1 MSIVMLR
8 TDRNRTFLAAETAQW
23 LRAPLHLGK
32 VWDLFPASTVIILQL
47 PVTSVLANTLSWC
60 LWAPQAPWHTHKL
73 NKSRRS
79 WEINGGWSPNGMM
92 PGKFNKTSDFKRKKV
107 TNMYV
112 FHFECESAGMCRGQR
127 SVLSCLLVEPKG
139 WIQIVR
145 PVRGVLWPLIHLTS
159 LKDLFI

>member
-8 TDRNRTFLAAETAQW
+8 TDRKWTFLAAETAQW

-92 PGKFNKTSDFKRKKV
+92 PGKFNKTSDFKRKKS
-107 TNMYV
+107 NEYV
-112 FHFECESAGMCRGQR
+112 CVSFWVWECRYVSRSEVSA
-127 SVLSCLLVEPKG
+127 LLPPCG
-139 WIQIVR
+139 TQGLNSDCQACAW
-145 PVRGVLWPLIHLTS
+145 GPLAADPSH
-159 LKDLFI
+159 